1 MATRKL
7 QPVILSGGAG
17 TRLWPLSRKA
27 LPKQLLALDGDETLL
42 QQTARRVGDTG
53 RFADPIVI
61 AGDLHRFVIADQ
73 LAEIGVSPSALLLE
87 PVGRNTAPAV
97 ALAALIAAEGDPE
110 TVVCVLA
117 SDHRIGDP
125 AAFQAALD
133 RAAAAAGLGWLTIF
147 GIEPDRPETGYGY
160 IKAGAAL
167 DDLDAVFAVERFVEK
182 PDRATAESFLAEGGF
197 SWNSGMFV
205 FRADAMLRELKAH
218 APEVLASCTQALAQA
233 TRDLGFTRLPEAVF
247 ADAPALPIDT
257 AVMEKTDRAAVVPA
271 AFGWSDLGAFS
282 ALRAVGVQDAAGNAV
297 RGDVALIDSRDS
309 FVASD
314 GGGLVAGVG
323 LERMVV
329 VATGDAVLVAPAAR
343 ADEVKQLVADLEAQ
357 GRKEAIEHARVHRP
371 WGTYEDIDLEP
382 EFRVKRIIVKPGGRL
397 SLQRHAQRSEHW
409 IVVRGEATVTI
420 GDRVEVLHRNQSTY
434 VPVGETHRLENRGEA
449 PLHLIEV
456 QVGDYVGEDDIE
468 RLEDVYGREKG

>member
-1 MATRKL
+1 MASDKL
-7 QPVILSGGAG
+7 QPVILSGGSG

-27 LPKQLLALDGDETLL
+27 LPKQLLALDGEETLL
-42 QQTARRVGDTG
+42 QQTARRVADAD
-53 RFADPIVI
+53 RFKAPILI

-73 LAEIGVSPSALLLE
+73 LTDIGVVPAALLLE
-87 PVGRNTAPAV
+87 PVGRNTAPAA
-97 ALAALIAAEGDPE
+97 ALAALVAAEDDPE
-110 TVVCVLA
+110 TVICLLA
-117 SDHRIGDP
+117 SDHRIGEP
-125 AAFQAALD
+125 EAFRAALD
-133 RAAAAAGLGWLTIF
+133 RAAAAADLGWLVVF

-160 IKAGAAL
+160 INAGPAL

-182 PDRATAESFLAEGGF
+182 PSLSTAEAFLADGGF

-205 FRADAMLRELKAH
+205 FRADAMLRELKRH
-218 APEVLASCTQALAQA
+218 APEVLAACTDALAGA
-233 TRDLGFTRLPEAVF
+233 GRDLGFTRLPEEAF
-247 ADAPALPIDT
+247 AKAPALPIDT

-282 ALRAVGVQDAAGNAV
+282 ALRAVGAQDADGNAT

-323 LERMVV
+323 LDGMVV
-329 VATGDAVLVAPAAR
+329 VATRDAVLVAPADR
-343 ADEVKQLVADLEAQ
+343 ADEVKTLVAELEAQ
-357 GRKEAIEHARVHRP
+357 GRKEAVEHARVHRP
-371 WGTYEDIDLEP
+371 WGAYEDIDLEP

-397 SLQRHAQRSEHW
+397 SLQRHARRSEHW

-420 GDRVEVLHRNQSTY
+420 GDRIEVLGRNQSTY
-434 VPVGETHRLENRGEA
+434 VPVGVTHRLENKGAE

-468 RLEDVYGREKG
+468 RLEDVYGRDKG

>member
-42 QQTARRVGDTG
+42 QQTARRVAEPA

-73 LAEIGVSPSALLLE
+73 LAEIGVTPSALLLE

-97 ALAALIAAEGDPE
+97 ALAALIATEEDPE
-110 TVVCVLA
+110 TIVCVLA

-133 RAAAAAGLGWLTIF
+133 RAAAAAGLGWLTVF

-182 PDRATAESFLAEGGF
+182 PDRATAEGFLRDGGF

-218 APEVLASCTQALAQA
+218 APQVLAACTRALAEA

-282 ALRAVGVQDAAGNAV
+282 ALRAVGEQDAAGNAV
-297 RGDVALIDSRDS
+297 RGDVALIDSRES

-357 GRKEAIEHARVHRP
+357 GRKEAVEHARVHRP
-371 WGTYEDIDLEP
+371 WGTYEDIDLEA

-420 GDRVEVLHRNQSTY
+420 GDRVEVLRRNQSTY
-434 VPVGETHRLENRGEA
+434 VPVGETHRLENRGEE

>member
-1 MATRKL
+1 MASDKL
-7 QPVILSGGAG
+7 QPVILSGGSG
-17 TRLWPLSRKA
+17 TRLWPLSRQA
-27 LPKQLLALDGDETLL
+27 LPKQLLALDGEATLL
-42 QQTARRVGDTG
+42 QQTVRRVSDKA
-53 RFADPIVI
+53 RFADPILI

-73 LAEIGVSPSALLLE
+73 LAAIGVTPAALLLE
-87 PVGRNTAPAV
+87 PIGRNTAPAA
-97 ALAALIAAEGDPE
+97 ALAALIAAKEDPE
-110 TVVCVLA
+110 TVICLLA
-117 SDHRIGDP
+117 SDHRIGEP
-125 AAFQAALD
+125 AAFQAAID
-133 RAAAAAGLGWLTIF
+133 RAAAAARLGWLVVF

-182 PDRATAESFLAEGGF
+182 PDGATAEGFLAEGGF

-205 FRADAMLRELKAH
+205 FRADAMLRELKRH
-218 APEVLASCTQALAQA
+218 APEVLAACTEALTGAA
-233 TRDLGFTRLPEAVF
+233 RDIGFTRLPKAAF
-247 ADAPALPIDT
+247 ANAPALPIDT

-282 ALRAVGVQDAAGNAV
+282 ALRAVGAQDAAGNAT
-297 RGDVALIDSRDS
+297 RGDVMLIDSRDS

-323 LERMVV
+323 LDGMVV

-343 ADEVKQLVADLEAQ
+343 ADEVKTLVAELAAQ

-397 SLQRHAQRSEHW
+397 SLQRHARRSEHW

-420 GDRVEVLHRNQSTY
+420 GARVEVLHRNQSTY
-434 VPVGETHRLENRGEA
+434 VPVGETHRLENRGEE

-468 RLEDVYGREKG
+468 RIEDVYGREKG